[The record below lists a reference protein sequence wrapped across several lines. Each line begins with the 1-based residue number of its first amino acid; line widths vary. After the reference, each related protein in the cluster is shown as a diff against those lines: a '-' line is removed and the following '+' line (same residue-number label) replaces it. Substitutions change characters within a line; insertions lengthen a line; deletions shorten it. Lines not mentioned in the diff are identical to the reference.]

1 MKIAFAFIVYVIFA
15 CAFVM
20 AYRFFI
26 THTPLFE
33 HDITALI
40 GRAIVLCIYLCVVN
54 LPVFLLL
61 QNTYIQKNTITF
73 GFYLAIIII
82 FIFTGL
88 PALFSLNS
96 QIIMIPWFV
105 VVISFVKFLNII
117 NHFIKNFTKYISYK
131 AALIQGF
138 KILFGILVGIIFF
151 VLCIYFQIK
160 HFAKYD
166 FPGKNYGIPLLH
178 KQMFSGGLGF

>member
-1 MKIAFAFIVYVIFA
+1 MKIAFTFIVYVIFA

-40 GRAIVLCIYLCVVN
+40 GRAIVLCIYLCIVN

-88 PALFSLNS
+88 PTLFSLSS

-105 VVISFVKFLNII
+105 VIISFVKFLNII

-131 AALIQGF
+131 IYFIQGL
-138 KILFGILVGIIFF
+138 KILFGILIGVIFF
-151 VLCIYFQIK
+151 ILCIVFQIK
-160 HFAKYD
+160 HFEKYD
-166 FPGKNYGIPLLH
+166 FPGKNYGIPLH
-178 KQMFSGGLGF
+178 KQMLFGGLGF